1 MILPEAFLE
10 RMEKMLGEE
19 YPDFLKA
26 YEEDKYQALRLNALK
41 YNMDGISAAQLKKQ
55 REDWLAE
62 LKAVPWAENGYYYPA
77 DMQPGRHPY
86 HAAGVYY
93 IQEPSAMAPAE
104 LTGVKPGERV
114 LDLCAAPGG
123 KTTQLAAKLQGKGI
137 LFCNEIHPARARILS
152 ENVERMGIRNACVTN
167 ETPERLAENL
177 PEFFDRILVDAPC
190 SGEGM
195 FRKNEIAGEEWSEE
209 NVRLCAERQD
219 GILESAAAMLRPGG
233 SLVYST
239 CTFAPAENEGS
250 ISRFL
255 SRHPEFS
262 LKKIDKTPFG
272 EGCDG
277 RADFVEA
284 PAQQIADTLRL
295 WPHRVKGEGHFAA
308 LLVKAGEAEAEY
320 KRMPV
325 KGWAAAV
332 PEKTLGAYGE
342 FAAEALLDGRQLPG
356 NYIRFGENLYLVP
369 EEMPALKGLKVLR
382 PGLHIGEEKKN
393 RFEPSHALA
402 LALSPGEV
410 KHVWNLT
417 SEGKE
422 ADAYL
427 RGQTFPAEGEK
438 GWYLICVDGFSV
450 GWGKLAGGIMKNH
463 YPKGLRIQG

>member
-1 MILPEAFLE
+1 
-10 RMEKMLGEE
+10 
-19 YPDFLKA
+19 
-26 YEEDKYQALRLNALK
+26 
-41 YNMDGISAAQLKKQ
+41 
-55 REDWLAE
+55 
-62 LKAVPWAENGYYYPA
+62 
-77 DMQPGRHPY
+77 
-86 HAAGVYY
+86 
-93 IQEPSAMAPAE
+93 
-104 LTGVKPGERV
+104 
-114 LDLCAAPGG
+114 
-123 KTTQLAAKLQGKGI
+123 
-137 LFCNEIHPARARILS
+137 
-152 ENVERMGIRNACVTN
+152 
-167 ETPERLAENL
+167 
-177 PEFFDRILVDAPC
+177 
-190 SGEGM
+190 M

-402 LALSPGEV
+402 LALSPREV